1 MALTVTSV
9 RTGHV
14 LDEVSLVDG
23 RLAYQTGRAQQ
34 IVEGKRATHPELTDA
49 DLYRL
54 VTDWSN
60 GYIAI
65 SAEQDRPAG

>member
-14 LDEVSLVDG
+14 LDEVRLVDG
-23 RLAYQTGRAQQ
+23 KLAYQTGRARQ
-34 IVEGKRATHPELTDA
+34 IVEGKRAAHPELSDA

-60 GYIAI
+60 GYIQI
-65 SAEQDRPAG
+65 SDEQDDAR